1 MDLSSM
7 KSGGR
12 VGGLMIGATMGR
24 LALPVVIFALALLA
38 SGFAAGPAFAQSL
51 TLDLAGGQSSTRTIL
66 QLFALTTVLAVAPS
80 IAVTVTSFT
89 RIIVVLSLV
98 RSALGLQQTPPN
110 IVLTSLAVFLTV
122 FIMGKTWDK
131 ALNDGVAPY
140 MAGTATEAEALKGA
154 TEPFRQFMLRNV
166 RGSELELMV
175 GIAKRSDPTLR
186 ITPDDV
192 PWRVLVPAFMLS
204 ELRVAFEM
212 GFIIFLPFMI
222 IDIVVSSVLMAMG
235 MMMVPPSLIALPIK
249 LIFFVF
255 ADGWALLAGSL
266 LQSYRL

>member
-1 MDLSSM
+1 METNRM
-7 KSGGR
+7 RSGMR
-12 VGGLMIGATMGR
+12 AFGATLAAAAGR
-24 LALPVVIFALALLA
+24 AALPAGVFALMLVASGLA
-38 SGFAAGPAFAQSL
+38 SGPALAQTLS
-51 TLDLAGGQSSTRTIL
+51 LDLAGGQSSTRTIL

-110 IVLTSLAVFLTV
+110 IVLTSLAVFLSI

-131 ALNDGVAPY
+131 ALNDGIAPY
-140 MAGTATEAEALKGA
+140 MAGKITETEALKGA
-154 TEPFRQFMLRNV
+154 SEPFRQFMVRNL
-166 RGSELELMV
+166 RGSELDMMA

-235 MMMVPPSLIALPIK
+235 MMMVPPSLIALPVK

>member
-1 MDLSSM
+1 MRGPSRRLF
-7 KSGGR
+7 
-12 VGGLMIGATMGR
+12 VGALVLGFIGA
-24 LALPVVIFALALLA
+24 LVVT
-38 SGFAAGPAFAQSL
+38 GPAWAQSL
-51 TLDLAGGQSSTRTIL
+51 SLDLGGASSTRTLL
-66 QLFALTTVLAVAPS
+66 QLFALTTVLALGPS

-110 IVLTSLAVFLTV
+110 IVLTSLAVFMSI
-122 FIMGKTWDK
+122 FIMGPTWER
-131 ALNDGVAPY
+131 ALKDGVTPY
-140 MAGTATEAEALKGA
+140 MEGRMAEGEAIKAA

-166 RGSELELMV
+166 RESELQLMV
-175 GIAKRSDPTLR
+175 DIARKSDPQLQ
-186 ITPDDV
+186 IPSGEM

-204 ELRVAFEM
+204 ELRIAFEM
-212 GFIIFLPFMI
+212 GFIIFLPFMV

-255 ADGWALLAGSL
+255 VDGWALLAGSL
-266 LQSYRL
+266 LQSYRI

>member
-1 MDLSSM
+1 MELNSM
-7 KSGGR
+7 R
-12 VGGLMIGATMGR
+12 ARTRAPGATLASTAWR
-24 LALPVVIFALALLA
+24 LALPVGIFALMLVA
-38 SGFAAGPAFAQSL
+38 SGLAAGPALAQTLS
-51 TLDLAGGQSSTRTIL
+51 LDLAGGQSSTRTIL

-110 IVLTSLAVFLTV
+110 IVLTSLAVFLSI
-122 FIMGKTWDK
+122 FIMGKTWDR
-131 ALNDGVAPY
+131 ALNDGIAPY
-140 MAGTATEAEALKGA
+140 MAGTISETEALKGA
-154 TEPFRQFMLRNV
+154 SEPFRQFMMRNV
-166 RGSELELMV
+166 RGSELEMMG
-175 GIAKRSDPTLR
+175 GIAKRSDPNLR
-186 ITPDDV
+186 IAADDV

-235 MMMVPPSLIALPIK
+235 MMMVPPSLIALPVK

>member
-1 MDLSSM
+1 MDLTDI
-7 KSGGR
+7 KAGTCTP
-12 VGGLMIGATMGR
+12 GAAPVLGMGR
-24 LALPVVIFALALLA
+24 IALPVAILALTLVVSCLTA
-38 SGFAAGPAFAQSL
+38 GSAAAQSL
-51 TLDLAGGQSSTRTIL
+51 TLDLAGGQSSTRTVL
-66 QLFALTTVLAVAPS
+66 QLFALTTLLALAPS

-110 IVLTSLAVFLTV
+110 IVLTSLAVFLSI

-131 ALNDGVAPY
+131 ALTDGVTPY

-154 TEPFRQFMLRNV
+154 TEPFRQFMVRNV
-166 RGSELELMV
+166 RGSELELMAS
-175 GIAKRSDPTLR
+175 IAKRSDPNLR
-186 ITPDDV
+186 ITADEV

-235 MMMVPPSLIALPIK
+235 MMMMPPSLIALPLK